1 MLAAPVV
8 VNLAVKNS
16 KEPWKHVFH
25 VVMDQMNLGAIQ
37 VMFKLK
43 DYNGAH
49 IDTKVNTDAAIY
61 VEEHKVGLGII
72 IRDSNG
78 DFVAAAMKT
87 SKFID
92 NIAYA
97 EAQAIYLG
105 MKVAKAAASGA
116 LIIESYCSEVVNQIL
131 GKTTSNLELSWIISE
146 IQNQMQRV
154 KDIKV

>member
-1 MLAAPVV
+1 
-8 VNLAVKNS
+8 
-16 KEPWKHVFH
+16 
-25 VVMDQMNLGAIQ
+25 
-37 VMFKLK
+37 
-43 DYNGAH
+43 
-49 IDTKVNTDAAIY
+49 
-61 VEEHKVGLGII
+61 
-72 IRDSNG
+72 
-78 DFVAAAMKT
+78 MKT

-105 MKVAKAAASGA
+105 MKVAKAAASGP